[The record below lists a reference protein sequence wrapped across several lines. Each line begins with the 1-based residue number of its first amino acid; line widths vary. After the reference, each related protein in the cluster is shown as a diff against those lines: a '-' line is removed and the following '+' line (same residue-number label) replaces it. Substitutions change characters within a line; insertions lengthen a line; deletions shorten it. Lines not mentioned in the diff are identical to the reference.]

1 MQLPLEN
8 ERGLRC
14 GTNLA
19 DNLGQRM
26 VFRAFLPSANS
37 WGSDEAATG
46 GRMPGLCQRAWLL
59 LVLLVALLTWHIR
72 PQHGRVVIDTQPSR
86 DHAIAARTPGAPA
99 LPRSQPQQH
108 DSAPEPRA
116 APEQLPE
123 WAVDHEPRTRSLLR
137 LYPRLAATRSQ
148 RLRSVPSID
157 ALGGCP
163 GNCSGHGQCQSQRG
177 TVGVW
182 STRCACAPG
191 WNGTACEVRDASPCN
206 TPHGGRVLSRCAA
219 RCQASQLVS
228 PSVTTTLL
236 AGSSW
241 PTHLLAR
248 VTVGI
253 SDL

>member
-1 MQLPLEN
+1 
-8 ERGLRC
+8 
-14 GTNLA
+14 
-19 DNLGQRM
+19 
-26 VFRAFLPSANS
+26 
-37 WGSDEAATG
+37 
-46 GRMPGLCQRAWLL
+46 MPGLCQRAWLL

-72 PQHGRVVIDTQPSR
+72 PQHGRVAIDTQPSR

-177 TVGVW
+177 TAGAW

-191 WNGTACEVRDASPCN
+191 WNGTACEVRDASPEQVR
-206 TPHGGRVLSRCAA
+206 GALRRGRQPVLLRRGRALPLAA
-219 RCQASQLVS
+219 DAV
-228 PSVTTTLL
+228 VLL
-236 AGSSW
+236 RRRRERHPVAD
-241 PTHLLAR
+241 AR
-248 VTVGI
+248 VVG
-253 SDL
+253 LRARAQGALLGRLG

>member
-1 MQLPLEN
+1 
-8 ERGLRC
+8 
-14 GTNLA
+14 
-19 DNLGQRM
+19 
-26 VFRAFLPSANS
+26 
-37 WGSDEAATG
+37 
-46 GRMPGLCQRAWLL
+46 MPGLCQRAWLL

-108 DSAPEPRA
+108 DTASEPRA
-116 APEQLPE
+116 APEKLPE

-137 LYPRLAATRSQ
+137 LYPHLAATRSQ

-177 TVGVW
+177 TAGAW

-219 RCQASQLVS
+219 HSQPVS
-228 PSVTTTLL
+228 
-236 AGSSW
+236 
-241 PTHLLAR
+241 
-248 VTVGI
+248 
-253 SDL
+253 